1 MRNVFMPFFFGLRN
15 ILIRG
20 SLKYEMFFK
29 DEIFI
34 NLVDP
39 NKLIGNLAFW
49 VNDLMNQIFKIR
61 KVL

>member
-1 MRNVFMPFFFGLRN
+1 MPFFFGLRN